1 MAVLLAV
8 TKIGVLTIA
17 VYRSTTDLS
26 GESTVPRKIIRRTPS
41 APELAQSRKRPTI
54 GVPRRPVARSDPRS
68 DPRLDNATTKRWGIT
83 FISDDTFR
91 KVLTSYIV
99 WDQPC
104 WEIFDVDDFCEAV
117 SGKTSELASK
127 LLVMAVLAYG
137 LVRTLAQQYCQ

>member
-1 MAVLLAV
+1 MVVLLSR
-8 TKIGVLTIA
+8 TKIEILTTGVYSSVI
-17 VYRSTTDLS
+17 YPN
-26 GESTVPRKIIRRTPS
+26 GENTLQRKMIRRTPS

-54 GVPRRPVARSDPRS
+54 GVPRHPVARS
-68 DPRLDNATTKRWGIT
+68 DPRLDNATTERWGIT

-104 WEIFDVDDFCEAV
+104 WEIFDIDDFCEAV

-137 LVRTLAQQYCQ
+137 LVRTLAQQYYQ

>member
-1 MAVLLAV
+1 MMNSS
-8 TKIGVLTIA
+8 TI
-17 VYRSTTDLS
+17 DPN
-26 GESTVPRKIIRRTPS
+26 GENTLQRKTIRRTPS

-54 GVPRRPVARSDPRS
+54 GVPRHSVANS
-68 DPRLDNATTKRWGIT
+68 DPRLDDATTERWGIT

-117 SGKTSELASK
+117 SGKTSALASK

-137 LVRTLAQQYCQ
+137 LVRTLAQQYCH

>member
-1 MAVLLAV
+1 MMNSS
-8 TKIGVLTIA
+8 TI
-17 VYRSTTDLS
+17 DPN
-26 GESTVPRKIIRRTPS
+26 GENTLQRKTIRRTPS

-54 GVPRRPVARSDPRS
+54 GVPRHSVANS
-68 DPRLDNATTKRWGIT
+68 DPRLDDATTERWGIT

-104 WEIFDVDDFCEAV
+104 WEIFDIDDFCEAV

-137 LVRTLAQQYCQ
+137 LVRTLAQQYCH